1 MESTEA
7 GRPLGLGSTE
17 GLGHTPGPWHWVDGE
32 DEEDMPRL
40 MSPSG
45 KVCDFGNDTQYYP
58 TVGEPPNE
66 ADSRLIAAAPKLGH
80 ALRDLVDVMTGRM
93 DGETAALHNALA
105 ALRDAGLVA

>member
-45 KVCDFGNDTQYYP
+45 KVCDFGNDTQY
-58 TVGEPPNE
+58 
-66 ADSRLIAAAPKLGH
+66 
-80 ALRDLVDVMTGRM
+80 
-93 DGETAALHNALA
+93 
-105 ALRDAGLVA
+105 